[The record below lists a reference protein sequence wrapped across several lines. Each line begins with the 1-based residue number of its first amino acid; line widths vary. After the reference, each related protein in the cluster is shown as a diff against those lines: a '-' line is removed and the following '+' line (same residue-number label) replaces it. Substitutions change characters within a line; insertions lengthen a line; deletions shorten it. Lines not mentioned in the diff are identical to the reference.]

1 MTKRLARRQFV
12 HIAVNQWINQIV
24 HELTLLGCHYV
35 RQITC
40 SDACFV
46 EHNVERQHF
55 LRLLPEPEAVLC
67 ELLAVGVTTNRI
79 TAKHRGQRTQPI
91 NEARVLIHC
100 LGVINVKVQMA
111 KLSEST
117 LSWVIF
123 VETVPCTLIRGA
135 QYIIDGCFNWRVS
148 PALLNCSTTSL
159 RSGNSNSSESEEPT
173 SEFSSIGAGERGKTE
188 KPFGLCT
195 GETTGGSESETHE
208 LSRAAK

>member
-1 MTKRLARRQFV
+1 MKDRAVIGLVMIVAPLVVYLVCQDMTKRLARRQFV
-12 HIAVNQWINQIV
+12 HIAVNQWIDQIV

-100 LGVINVKVQMA
+100 LGVINVKVQMDVLRFDEELHEGLPFRNPIS
-111 KLSEST
+111 K
-117 LSWVIF
+117 
-123 VETVPCTLIRGA
+123 VE
-135 QYIIDGCFNWRVS
+135 
-148 PALLNCSTTSL
+148 
-159 RSGNSNSSESEEPT
+159 
-173 SEFSSIGAGERGKTE
+173 
-188 KPFGLCT
+188 
-195 GETTGGSESETHE
+195 
-208 LSRAAK
+208 